1 MQGAELILYLRG
13 TVNNLLK
20 EFKMNE
26 EITDDEF
33 DELRDSNPQNQLVDI
48 LAHEMAESIVAMLRA
63 VASNAVDHNSE
74 RVDWSFIEKAAEY
87 YLAKECC
94 LEHHFVAIYFDS
106 LRCHK
111 ERVEMEENAD
121 EDAEDTRSDVDAERD
136 AEGHEQSGLISF

>member
-1 MQGAELILYLRG
+1 
-13 TVNNLLK
+13 
-20 EFKMNE
+20 MNE

-48 LAHEMAESIVAMLRA
+48 LAREMAESIVAVFRA
-63 VASNAVDHNSE
+63 VASRAVDNSE

-106 LRCHK
+106 LRCKK
-111 ERVEMEENAD
+111 ERVEMEENAE
-121 EDAEDTRSDVDAERD
+121 EDAEDTRSDTDEERD
-136 AEGHEQSGLISF
+136 VEGREQNGLITF